1 MSLLP
6 AIPRIPP
13 LWRESRIGL
22 EAAALRRS
30 PVYGGLG
37 VPPGERRPVLLIP
50 GFMAGDLSLG
60 TMSSWLRRAGYCTH
74 RTGIRANFACSEE
87 ACERL
92 EARLEHMAERHGER
106 VTVIGQSRGGVFA
119 KALAA
124 RRPELVEGIVT
135 LGSPTVSQLD
145 VHPLVLAQVGL
156 VSALGSARV
165 PGMFRWSCLKRRML
179 QGLPRR
185 DRGPV
190 PGGRRVRR
198 ALLQDRRHR
207 QLARLRRPRGRRA
220 RACPHL
226 PLRHERQRPGLPR
239 RGRRAAPLPRRGS
252 AARGRPPA
260 RCVEPSTAA
269 LRGSV
274 RATAGPRMSP
284 RSDMVTIEVTFVPP
298 PAGTRP
304 LPSRS

>member
-74 RTGIRANFACSEE
+74 RTGIRANFDCSEE
-87 ACERL
+87 ACQRL

-106 VTVIGQSRGGVFA
+106 VIVIGQSRGGVFA

-165 PGMFRWSCLKRRML
+165 PGMFRWSCLRGECCKDFRAAIEGPFPEDVGFVALYSKTDGIVNWRACVDPAADELVHVHTSHCGMSL
-179 QGLPRR
+179 NAQAFNAVAGALHRFRSLRPDDPLLADDLPR
-185 DRGPV
+185 
-190 PGGRRVRR
+190 
-198 ALLQDRRHR
+198 
-207 QLARLRRPRGRRA
+207 
-220 RACPHL
+220 
-226 PLRHERQRPGLPR
+226 
-239 RGRRAAPLPRRGS
+239 AA
-252 AARGRPPA
+252 
-260 RCVEPSTAA
+260 
-269 LRGSV
+269 
-274 RATAGPRMSP
+274 
-284 RSDMVTIEVTFVPP
+284 
-298 PAGTRP
+298 
-304 LPSRS
+304 

>member
-1 MSLLP
+1 MSIMP

-37 VPPGERRPVLLIP
+37 VPPGERRPMLLIP

-74 RTGIRANFACSEE
+74 RTGIRANFDCSEE
-87 ACERL
+87 ACRRL
-92 EARLEHMAERHGER
+92 EARLEHMAERHEER
-106 VTVIGQSRGGVFA
+106 VIVIGQSRGGVFA

-156 VSALGSARV
+156 VSALGSAHV
-165 PGMFRWSCLKRRML
+165 PGMFRWSCLRGECCKDFRAAIEGPFPEEVGFVALYSKTDGIVNWRSCVDPAADELVHVHASHCGMSL
-179 QGLPRR
+179 NAQAFLAVAGALHRFRGDDPLLANDLPR
-185 DRGPV
+185 
-190 PGGRRVRR
+190 
-198 ALLQDRRHR
+198 
-207 QLARLRRPRGRRA
+207 
-220 RACPHL
+220 
-226 PLRHERQRPGLPR
+226 
-239 RGRRAAPLPRRGS
+239 AA
-252 AARGRPPA
+252 
-260 RCVEPSTAA
+260 
-269 LRGSV
+269 
-274 RATAGPRMSP
+274 
-284 RSDMVTIEVTFVPP
+284 
-298 PAGTRP
+298 
-304 LPSRS
+304 